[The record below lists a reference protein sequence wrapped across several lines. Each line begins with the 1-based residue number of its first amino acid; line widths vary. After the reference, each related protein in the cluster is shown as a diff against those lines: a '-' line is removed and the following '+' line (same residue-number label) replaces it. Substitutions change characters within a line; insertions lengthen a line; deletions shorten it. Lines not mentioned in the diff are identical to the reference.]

1 MLVKFKNMK
10 KYIVLLIIAFL
21 PSFAI
26 ASSQQL
32 YEQVIVN
39 DAKMAK
45 RSAYK
50 LLASVDNNSIEQ
62 IKSQFKDLILAWK
75 KVEAAYILGD
85 MDDYYIDTPRYL
97 DIFHGGNEDI
107 KVQINRIVNSN
118 DDLSYALYK
127 HSHKTVNALEYL
139 LYSHDLTKPR
149 VKSIAKIMIRS
160 IAEYLGEILKN
171 YQQLQSKF
179 TKNQKRASAWILNV
193 LVDGTYKLKEWRI
206 ADVAGLSYK
215 YKAKPDNRR
224 AEYYLSGNSVAA
236 ILAILKTHKRLI
248 DSPNY
253 HDFGDVAKAHK
264 ANSEIDRAI
273 GALNES
279 ITYAQQIQ
287 DKELASDKAKKL
299 YQSSNR
305 LMRAYYISLMEKLG
319 FMGKILE
326 ADGD

>member
-1 MLVKFKNMK
+1 MK
-10 KYIVLLIIAFL
+10 KYILLLITLL

-26 ASSQQL
+26 ASSQDL
-32 YEQVIVN
+32 YEQVILN
-39 DAKMAK
+39 DAKIAK
-45 RSAYK
+45 RSADK
-50 LLASVDNNSIEQ
+50 LLFSIDNSSLEQ
-62 IKSQFKDLILAWK
+62 IKYQFGDLILAWK
-75 KVEAAYILGD
+75 KVEAAYILGE

-107 KVQINRIVNSN
+107 KVQIDRIVNSN

-149 VKSIAKIMIRS
+149 VKSIAKIMINS
-160 IAEYLGEILKN
+160 IANYLGEILEN

-215 YKAKPDNRR
+215 YKAKPNYHR

-236 ILAILKTHKRLI
+236 ILAILKTQKLLI

-253 HDFGDVAKAHK
+253 QDFGDVARAHK
-264 ANSEIDRAI
+264 ANSEIDIAI
-273 GALNES
+273 RALNES
-279 ITYAQQIQ
+279 INYAQQLQ
-287 DKELASDKAKKL
+287 DKELASEKAKKL
-299 YQSSNR
+299 HQSTNR
-305 LMRAYYISLMEKLG
+305 LLRAYYLSLMEKLG

>member
-1 MLVKFKNMK
+1 MK
-10 KYIVLLIIAFL
+10 KYILLLITLL

-26 ASSQQL
+26 ASSQDL
-32 YEQVIVN
+32 YEQVILN
-39 DAKMAK
+39 DAKIAK
-45 RSAYK
+45 RSADK
-50 LLASVDNNSIEQ
+50 LLFSIDNSSLEQ
-62 IKSQFKDLILAWK
+62 IKYQFGDLILAWK
-75 KVEAAYILGD
+75 KVEAAYILGE

-107 KVQINRIVNSN
+107 KVQIDRIVNSN

-149 VKSIAKIMIRS
+149 VKSIAKIMISS
-160 IAEYLGEILKN
+160 IADYLGEILEN

-215 YKAKPDNRR
+215 YRGKPDNRR

-236 ILAILKTHKRLI
+236 ILAILNTQKRLI

-253 HDFGDVAKAHK
+253 QDFGDVARAHK
-264 ANSEIDRAI
+264 ANSEIEIAI
-273 GALNES
+273 RALNDS
-279 ITYAQQIQ
+279 INSAKQLQ
-287 DKELASDKAKKL
+287 DKELASEKANQL
-299 YQSSNR
+299 YQSTNR
-305 LMRAYYISLMEKLG
+305 LLRAYYLSLMEKLG

>member
-1 MLVKFKNMK
+1 MK
-10 KYIVLLIIAFL
+10 KYILLLITLL
-21 PSFAI
+21 PSFAM

-32 YEQVIVN
+32 YEQVIIN

-45 RSAYK
+45 SSAYK
-50 LLASVDNNSIEQ
+50 LLRSVEKSSIEE
-62 IKSQFKDLILAWK
+62 IKSQFRHLILAWK
-75 KVEAAYILGD
+75 KVEAAYILGE

-139 LYSHDLTKPR
+139 LYTHDLTKPR
-149 VKSIAKIMIRS
+149 VKSIAKIMISS
-160 IAEYLGEILKN
+160 IADYLGEILEN

-193 LVDGTYKLKEWRI
+193 LVDSTYKLKEWRI
-206 ADVAGLSYK
+206 GDVAGLSYK
-215 YKAKPDNRR
+215 YRGKPDNRR

-236 ILAILKTHKRLI
+236 ILAILNTQKRLI

-253 HDFGDVAKAHK
+253 QDFGDVARAHK
-264 ANSEIDRAI
+264 ANSEIEIAI
-273 GALNES
+273 RALNDS
-279 ITYAQQIQ
+279 INSAKQLQ
-287 DKELASDKAKKL
+287 DKELASEKANQL
-299 YQSSNR
+299 YQSTNR
-305 LMRAYYISLMEKLG
+305 LLRAYYLSLMEKLG

>member
-1 MLVKFKNMK
+1 MK
-10 KYIVLLIIAFL
+10 KYIVLIAFL
-21 PSFAI
+21 PSLVI

-39 DAKMAK
+39 DAKIAK

-50 LLASVDNNSIEQ
+50 LLASVDNSSIKQ
-62 IKSQFKDLILAWK
+62 IKSQFVDLILAWK

-107 KVQINRIVNSN
+107 KVQIDRIVSSN
-118 DDLSYALYK
+118 EDLSYALYK

-139 LYSHDLTKPR
+139 LYNHDLTKPR
-149 VKSIAKIMIRS
+149 VKAMAKIMIRS
-160 IAEYLGEILKN
+160 IAEYLAEILKT

-179 TKNQKRASAWILNV
+179 TQNQKRASAWILNV

-215 YKAKPDNRR
+215 YKGKPDNRR

-253 HDFGDVAKAHK
+253 HDFGDVARAHN

-273 GALNES
+273 SALNES
-279 ITYAQQIQ
+279 ITYAQQIK
-287 DKELASDKAKKL
+287 DKELASDKAKQL
-299 YQSSNR
+299 YQSSSR